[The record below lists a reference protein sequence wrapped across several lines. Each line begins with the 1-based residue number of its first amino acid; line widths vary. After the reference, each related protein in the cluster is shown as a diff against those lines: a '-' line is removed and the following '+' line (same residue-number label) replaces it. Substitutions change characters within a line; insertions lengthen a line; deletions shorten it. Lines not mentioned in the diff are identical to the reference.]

1 MAAGLACSTS
11 PADPPVQAAAG
22 IPTFF
27 RLSSSGNFSC
37 PQPTREFLS
46 LVNDLSKQGPQVVST
61 INGKYFVV
69 PDREDNMKSTTA
81 GSVEEYLDE
90 LPEERREALQAVRD
104 TILKNLPEGYEEVIN
119 WGMITYQVPLETYP
133 DTYNGKPLMYAAL
146 GNQKNHMSLYLTGV
160 YMDEQR
166 RNDFVSEY
174 KETGKRMDMGKS
186 CVRFKKLADL
196 PLDLIGETIA
206 SLEVGDFV
214 DRVKAARSP
223 RKASQT

>member
-1 MAAGLACSTS
+1 
-11 PADPPVQAAAG
+11 
-22 IPTFF
+22 
-27 RLSSSGNFSC
+27 
-37 PQPTREFLS
+37 
-46 LVNDLSKQGPQVVST
+46 
-61 INGKYFVV
+61 
-69 PDREDNMKSTTA
+69 MKSTTA